1 MWEERRSA
9 ELRAEEMSRMTG
21 LDLYLDRDEGPGDEE
36 RPGVEKVR
44 VEDEDREG
52 EEKLK
57 ES

>member
-1 MWEERRSA
+1 
-9 ELRAEEMSRMTG
+9 MSRMTG

-44 VEDEDREG
+44 VEDEDRED